1 MSLLHRTQIG
11 LLSGILAAGVGL
23 ASAAPDGSLG
33 DTNIKY
39 FGRWDFSSPSQY
51 VSYWGGSYIKVK
63 FSGTNIG
70 VKFGRASNYYYK
82 IDNGPWVTL
91 TNANGTINLTPTPL
105 AAGVHSLSVA
115 QGKDYDYVFNF
126 QGLVLDAGAT
136 TSLPVVSDT
145 MIEFI
150 GDSITTGYTDPQA
163 NVSGYAWVCAEKLN
177 AEHTQIAYP
186 GVNLVSDYSG
196 AGMDTHY
203 FKSQSLNY
211 PASPNWEFTN
221 YTPKIVVVNLG
232 QNDIGANGVPL
243 NVYQNTY
250 TTFLA
255 NIRTKYPDAEIFAM
269 RVLLGFGAAQVQAAV
284 NARIAAGDTKVQY
297 IDTTGWVTSGTS
309 DYTPG
314 DGVHPSATGHIKIAN
329 RLKFILTPYVG
340 GDLVGKVT
348 VGYQGWFSAAGDGSP
363 VNNWGHSNL
372 EMWPDVREY
381 ATTYAGTPF
390 GQAGIT
396 QPNFYGNLGSGQPAK
411 MFSSYDQ
418 QVVNTHFR
426 WMAEHNIDSVAL
438 QRFAN
443 EISPG
448 SSIKAQRDGMALK
461 VMNAALATGR
471 KFFIEYDASGRA
483 SMKSDILQDWT
494 NTITGTLR
502 LTSSPAYARQN
513 GKPIVGIYGMGYAT
527 GPIPGPGS
535 TNDCLDVINFLK
547 AQGCYIM
554 GGVPGQWRSGN
565 GDSRNDFTEVYR
577 ALDAIG
583 PWAVGRATDG
593 GYLPYLTADFANCV
607 SNGMDYLPNAY
618 PGTSFHNSNAG
629 SPTNQFPRNAGN
641 FLWTQLASMRSIG
654 APSVFIAMFDE
665 LNEATQ
671 IFKSAEDTSMNPTN
685 NWFLTLDADGTL
697 CSSDFYLRLVKD
709 GGEMIKGLRPYT
721 PSKPTTPALP
731 IQAPVAPV
739 GLVTIAGNGQV
750 IVNWSAVSGAASYN
764 VRRSNVSGNGYSV
777 IATNVGNV
785 GYTDTGLVN
794 GTTNYYVVNA
804 VNALGESADSKE
816 VAAIPLSGVASASS
830 QNLPNEGATKAF
842 DGSAATKWFN
852 GGGGNT
858 GWLQYSFGGA
868 SKVVI
873 GYTLAS
879 ANDAADRNPKNWQF
893 QGSQDGSSW
902 TTLDTRTGE
911 TFPGFFAS
919 KSYAFTNTTAY
930 GFYRLNIT
938 ANNGNA
944 TGIQLAELAFVYAA
958 LTPEDL
964 AAASFSSS
972 QIVLNWTPAA
982 GAAAYNI
989 KRADSPGEPYTTVAT
1004 NIVAPFFWDGGL
1016 KPNQAYYYRV
1026 TAINTAMESADSIEV
1041 SAVTLP
1047 QPPPSVTSLV
1057 ATETNAQVML
1067 IWSASGGATNYNV
1080 KRSLV
1085 DGGPYVL
1092 IGSTSSPNF
1101 ADASVVNDTTYYY
1114 AVSAVSPDG
1123 ESTNSTP
1130 VSATPSAGIALNRAG
1145 WIATASSGGSPRNNA
1160 IDGNINTR
1168 WSTDA
1173 LQANGQWFQVDML
1186 AVRSFRK
1193 IVLDT
1198 TPSANDY
1205 PRGYVVN
1212 VSNDGVNWGSPVAT
1226 GVGSSGVTT
1235 ILLNTTKN
1243 ARYLRITQTGSA
1255 PGNYWSIHELYV
1267 YGAAPAPP
1275 IGLNGTSGD
1284 GQASLNWPASAGASA
1299 YVVKR
1304 SLVDGGPY
1312 MAIAGNVITTNH
1324 VSSGLENGTLHH
1336 FVVSATNAFGEGL
1349 PSIQASVRPMA
1360 TSEPQLAFEPAGD
1373 QMQLAWSSSHTGWRL
1388 EAQTNSYGT
1397 GLGTNWISVPNSE
1410 NTNHVSIPLNPAI
1423 GSAFF
1428 RLSYE

>member
-1 MSLLHRTQIG
+1 MKLFCRARFG
-11 LLSGILAAGVGL
+11 LMFAVLAAGLRL

-33 DTNIKY
+33 DTNIQY

-51 VSYWGGSYIKVK
+51 VSYWGGAYIKVN
-63 FSGTNIG
+63 FSGTTVR

-82 IDNGPWVTL
+82 IDNGPWITL

-105 AAGVHSLSVA
+105 AVGGHSLSVA

-126 QGLVLDAGAT
+126 QGLLLDVGAT
-136 TSLPVVSDT
+136 TSFPAVSDT
-145 MIEFI
+145 LIEFI

-163 NVSGYAWVCAEKLN
+163 NVSDYAWVCAEKLN

-186 GVNLVSDYSG
+186 GVNLVSGYSG
-196 AGMDTHY
+196 TGMDTHF

-211 PASPNWEFTN
+211 PAAPDWGFTN
-221 YTPKIVVVNLG
+221 YTPKIVVINLG

-243 NVYQNTY
+243 GVYQTNY

-255 NIRTKYPDAEIFAM
+255 NVRAKYPNAEIFAM

-284 NARIAAGDTKVQY
+284 NARIAAGDTKVHY
-297 IDTTGWVTSGTS
+297 VDTTGWITSGTS

-314 DGVHPSATGHIKIAN
+314 DGVHPSATGQIKIAN
-329 RLKFILTPYVG
+329 RLKFVLSPYLG

-372 EMWPDVREY
+372 EMWPDIREY
-381 ATTYAGTPF
+381 ANTYAGTPF
-390 GQAGIT
+390 SQAGVT
-396 QPNFYGNLGSGQPAK
+396 QPNFYGSLGNGQPAK

-426 WMAEHNIDSVAL
+426 WMAEHNIDCVAL

-448 SSIKAQRDGMALK
+448 SNIKAQRDGIALK
-461 VMNAALATGR
+461 VMNAAMATGR

-483 SMKSDILQDWT
+483 AMKTDILQDWT
-494 NTITGTLR
+494 NTITGALR

-513 GKPIVGIYGMGYAT
+513 GKPIVGIYGMGYAA

-565 GDSRNDFTEVYR
+565 GDSRSDFTEVYR
-577 ALDAIG
+577 AIDAIG

-593 GYLPYLTADFANCV
+593 SYLPYLTADFANCV
-607 SNGMDYLPNAY
+607 TNGMDYLPNAY

-641 FLWTQLASMRSIG
+641 FLWTQMASMRSIG

-671 IFKSAEDTSMNPTN
+671 IFKSAETVSMNPTN
-685 NWFLTLDADGTL
+685 NWFLALDAEGTL

-721 PSKPTTPALP
+721 ASKPTAPMLP
-731 IQAPVAPV
+731 IPAPVAPV
-739 GLVTIAGNGQV
+739 GLTTFAGSGQV
-750 IVNWSAVSGAASYN
+750 ILNWSAVSGATSYN
-764 VRRSNVSGNGYSV
+764 VKRSTVSGSGYTV

-794 GTTNYYVVNA
+794 GTTYYYVVSA
-804 VNALGESADSKE
+804 VNSLGESANSKE
-816 VAAIPLSGVASASS
+816 AAGTPFSGVASASS
-830 QNLPNEGATKAF
+830 QNLPNEGAAKAF
-842 DGSAATKWFN
+842 DGSTATKWFN
-852 GGGGNT
+852 GGSGNT

-868 SKVVI
+868 QKVVI
-873 GYTLAS
+873 GYTLTS

-893 QGSQDGSSW
+893 QGSQDGNAW

-911 TFPGFFAS
+911 MFPGFFSS
-919 KSYAFTNTTAY
+919 KYYAFANTTAY

-964 AAASFSSS
+964 TAVSFSSS

-982 GAAAYNI
+982 GATAYNI
-989 KRADSPGEPYTTVAT
+989 KRADSPGGPFTTVAT

-1016 KPNQAYYYRV
+1016 KPNKTHYYKV
-1026 TAINTAMESADSIEV
+1026 SAVNAAMESAESIEV
-1041 SAVTLP
+1041 SATTQP
-1047 QPPPSVTSLV
+1047 QPPPSVNGLTAA
-1057 ATETNAQVML
+1057 ATNVQVIL
-1067 IWSASGGATNYNV
+1067 NWSASAGATNYNV

-1085 DGGPYVL
+1085 DGGPHVL
-1092 IGSTSSPNF
+1092 IGSSSSPSF
-1101 ADASVVNDTTYYY
+1101 TDVGVVNDTTYYY
-1114 AVSAVSPDG
+1114 VVSAISPDG
-1123 ESTNSTP
+1123 ESTNSVQ
-1130 VSATPSAGIALNRAG
+1130 VSATPSANIALNRVG
-1145 WIATASSGGSPRNNA
+1145 WIATASSGGSPRSNA
-1160 IDGNINTR
+1160 IDGNISTR

-1173 LQANGQWFQVDML
+1173 LQVNGQWFQVDML
-1186 AVRSFRK
+1186 AVRTFRK

-1205 PRGYVVN
+1205 PRGYVVQ

-1226 GVGSSGVTT
+1226 GSGNSSVTT
-1235 ILLNTTKN
+1235 IQLNATQS

-1255 PGNYWSIHELYV
+1255 GGNYWSIHELNV
-1267 YGAAPAPP
+1267 YGATPPAPA
-1275 IGLNGTSGD
+1275 GLNTTAGD
-1284 GQASLNWPASAGASA
+1284 GQAALSWPASAGATG
-1299 YVVKR
+1299 YEVKR
-1304 SLVDGGPY
+1304 SLVTGGPY
-1312 MAIAGNVITTNH
+1312 LTVASNVAATSYLNTD
-1324 VSSGLENGTLHH
+1324 LTNGTIYY
-1336 FVVSATNAFGEGL
+1336 FVVSGTNMFGEGL
-1349 PSIQASVRPMA
+1349 PSAQSSVRPIA
-1360 TSEPQLAFEPAGD
+1360 
-1373 QMQLAWSSSHTGWRL
+1373 SSAPVLGVALQGEQVQFTWPDSHLGWRL
-1388 EAQTNSYGT
+1388 EAQTNAAGQ
-1397 GLGTNWISVPNSE
+1397 GLGTNWVAIPNSQ
-1410 NTNHVSIPLNPAI
+1410 NTNRTIVSVDPAA

-1428 RLSYE
+1428 RLSQQ